1 MRFNLDMHRLLQ
13 PHLPALDRARS
24 RAPHHSALYDRAFV
38 EQALPGIPVRES
50 LLKSWRHFLTLR
62 ADIQALFIRKA
73 PDWDLDRFDPEAI
86 RAAEAFRKKQR
97 RKRLPDPERLTPENL
112 RNEAQRH
119 AEGRDLKAS
128 LIEPLGTRT
137 DFLRDRPDLRRA
149 A

>member
-1 MRFNLDMHRLLQ
+1 MRFNIDMHRLLQ
-13 PHLPALDRARS
+13 PHLPALDRARA
-24 RAPHHSALYDRAFV
+24 RAPHPGALYSRAFV
-38 EQALPGIPVRES
+38 EQALSGTPVCEA
-50 LLKSWRHFLTLR
+50 LLKSWCHFLTLR

-97 RKRLPDPERLTPENL
+97 LPDPDRLTPENL
-112 RNEAQRH
+112 RNEARRH
-119 AEGRDLKAS
+119 AEGRDLKAC
-128 LIEPLGTRT
+128 LIEPLGTRA